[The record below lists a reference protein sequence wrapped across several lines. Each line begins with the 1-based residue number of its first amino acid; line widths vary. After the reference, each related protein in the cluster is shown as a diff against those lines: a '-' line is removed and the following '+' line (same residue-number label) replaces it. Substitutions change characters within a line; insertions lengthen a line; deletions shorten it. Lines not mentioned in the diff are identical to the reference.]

1 MMKKFILSLTFCL
14 SALLFSVSAYAAETE
29 KEPVQP
35 EHSVPV
41 ICIETRRG
49 GGAGSLLLGGDYT
62 QMTISITDEHG
73 ELVLLDEYA
82 GVKIRGNSTS
92 YALKKPFN
100 IILSKDADIL
110 GMGSSG
116 KWALLANAF
125 DKTMLRNKLV
135 FDFSAD
141 IGLKYSP
148 ESRFADLVFDG
159 KYLGCYQLTQAIEM
173 GRDRVNI
180 HPAEDEFIL
189 EFQPVEKYS
198 CSVCL
203 YTPVYGICFG
213 LDGIDY
219 ISDEQMARLED
230 FLNEAE
236 KALAGGKREEIE
248 KFFDLP
254 SLVDAYI
261 VHEYFKNI
269 DVACSSTRF
278 YIKDGRIYGGPV
290 WDFDLSCGNYS
301 IKFYKAYTDGDYTVD
316 KPERWFARTLWWRPL
331 FETDWFARVFAERYQ
346 ELQPWIINLYDDNA
360 LGQNRI
366 DSLYASAKD
375 CIEANYNY
383 DEARWKVGTKYGK
396 MERNPESSY
405 EENLEFLRDWLRQ
418 RNQWILDNLP

>member
-1 MMKKFILSLTFCL
+1 MKKFMLSLAFCL
-14 SALLFSVSAYAAETE
+14 AALLFNCSAAHAETE

-41 ICIETRRG
+41 ICIDTCWHSG
-49 GGAGSLLLGGDYT
+49 VSSLQRDGDYI
-62 QMTISITDEHG
+62 QMTISITDEQG
-73 ELVLLDEYA
+73 ELVLFDEYA

-100 IILSKDADIL
+100 IILSKNTDIL

-116 KWALLANAF
+116 KWVLLANTF
-125 DKTMLRNKLV
+125 DKTLLRNKLV
-135 FDFSAD
+135 YDFSAD

-148 ESRFADLVFDG
+148 ESRFVDLYFDG
-159 KYLGCYQLTQAIEM
+159 RNLGCYQLTQAIET
-173 GRDRVNI
+173 GRNRVNI

-189 EFQPVEKYS
+189 EFQPFEEYS

-230 FLNEAE
+230 FLYEAE
-236 KALAGGKREEIE
+236 NALAGGNREEIE
-248 KFFDLP
+248 KYFDLP
-254 SLVDAYI
+254 SLVDTYI

-269 DVACSSTRF
+269 DIACSSTRF
-278 YIKDGRIYGGPV
+278 YIQDGRIYGGPV

-301 IKFYKAYTDGDYTVD
+301 IKVYKAYTDGDYTVD
-316 KPERWFARTLWWRPL
+316 QPERWFARTLWWRPL
-331 FETDWFARVFAERYQ
+331 FETEWFAQAFAERYQ
-346 ELQPWIINLYDDNA
+346 ELQPWIINLYEDNG

-366 DSLYASAKD
+366 DSLYASAKA
-375 CIEANYNY
+375 CIEANYDY
-383 DEARWKVGTKYGK
+383 DVTRWKIGTRYREL
-396 MERNPESSY
+396 ERKPESTY
-405 EENLEFLRDWLRQ
+405 EGNLEFLREWLRQ